1 MIDRDTALGHHL
13 LKVAVADA
21 VSAVPAHRPEHDLPR
36 SGAKARLILLYL
48 QTMALRNNSP
58 EVELGRSM
66 NDWLDRMG
74 ISTGGS
80 TYKEVRNQA
89 ERLSRCKLTF
99 DYGGTV
105 RGKQAQGPY
114 QRHDRAPRH

>member
-1 MIDRDTALGHHL
+1 
-13 LKVAVADA
+13 
-21 VSAVPAHRPEHDLPR
+21 
-36 SGAKARLILLYL
+36 LILLYL